1 MGRPLMPKP
10 DKAETVKTTVVLPAP
25 LWESARI
32 HAIEERTDFR
42 TVVIRALEA
51 YLKASK
57 KGGHK

>member
-1 MGRPLMPKP
+1 MPKP

>member
-1 MGRPLMPKP
+1 MAKP
-10 DKAETVKTTVVLPAP
+10 DKAETVKTTVVLPAA

-51 YLKASK
+51 YLKAAK
-57 KGGHK
+57 RRGRK